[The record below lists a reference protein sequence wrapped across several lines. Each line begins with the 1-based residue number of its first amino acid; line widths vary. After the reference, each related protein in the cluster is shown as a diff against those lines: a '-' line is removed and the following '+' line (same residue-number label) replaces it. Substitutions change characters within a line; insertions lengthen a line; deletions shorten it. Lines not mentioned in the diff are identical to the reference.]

1 MNRTAVDQVRAS
13 IHLRNKFFRRK
24 MDHRVRPGDDDRDW
38 YGGHARRDLSAVA
51 QQAKAEATKQSL
63 FLLRGEIDCFAEPVI
78 GRAFASFTFSTAPDG
93 L

>member
-1 MNRTAVDQVRAS
+1 
-13 IHLRNKFFRRK
+13 

-63 FLLRGEIDCFAEPVI
+63 FLLRGEMDCVAEPVI
-78 GRAFASFTFSTAPDG
+78 EHAFALATFPTAPDAP
-93 L
+93 